1 MREVH
6 AGGHA
11 SITTSRRFPFSRNT
25 KGTRM
30 PAKAKLA
37 TAAPKP
43 QFTVVGDV
51 FIWASD
57 DPDLGDVRI
66 PLKMKTRV
74 LRRSKELVDDELAF
88 MFFIL
93 DSVLGDAAE
102 MVDEMDAGEMR
113 AMFRE
118 WQKAWE
124 ARVDARY
131 PES

>member
-1 MREVH
+1 
-6 AGGHA
+6 
-11 SITTSRRFPFSRNT
+11 
-25 KGTRM
+25 
-30 PAKAKLA
+30 
-37 TAAPKP
+37 
-43 QFTVVGDV
+43 
-51 FIWASD
+51 
-57 DPDLGDVRI
+57 
-66 PLKMKTRV
+66 MKTRV

-88 MFFIL
+88 MFFVL